1 MDRVE
6 GLDSQNILQ
15 IIDTKLK
22 LFRRKKLLLEQKIN
36 TDKGEIRQ
44 INSNI
49 EELQLKGTTT
59 SENIE
64 KYEAQLLELDKVIE
78 NIDEGYKNI
87 IESGKTLMSL
97 VELPNE

>member
-6 GLDSQNILQ
+6 GLDSQNILE
-15 IIDTKLK
+15 IIATKLK

-36 TDKGEIRQ
+36 TDKEEITQ

-49 EELQLKGTTT
+49 KELQLKVTTT
-59 SENIE
+59 SENIQKSE
-64 KYEAQLLELDKVIE
+64 TQLLELDKIIE
-78 NIDEGYKNI
+78 NVDEGYKNI
-87 IESGKTLMSL
+87 IESGQTLMAL